1 MQPSMPNTPG
11 PDAPPGTPNASI
23 GHEPHRFNI
32 RAVVMAGVCL
42 TGISIAALVVV
53 AGIMRGLEPAEKRPD
68 PMMTGRRVLPEDITK
83 IREPVLQDSNADD
96 LIALRKKE
104 AALLAE
110 YGWVD
115 RAKGVVRVPIERA
128 MELVAEEREKE
139 KAKTQEKGR

>member
-11 PDAPPGTPNASI
+11 PDVPSGTPNASV

-32 RAVVMAGVCL
+32 RGVVVAGVCL
-42 TGISIAALVVV
+42 TGIAVVALLVVS
-53 AGIMRGLEPAEKRPD
+53 GIMIAFEPTEKRPD
-68 PMMTGRRVLPEDITK
+68 PMMSGRRVLPQDITK

-96 LIALRKKE
+96 LILLRKKE
-104 AALLAE
+104 AATLAE

-128 MELVAEEREKE
+128 MELVVEDREK
-139 KAKTQEKGR
+139 KEKGR

>member
-11 PDAPPGTPNASI
+11 PDVPPSAVI

-32 RAVVMAGVCL
+32 RGVALAGVCL
-42 TGISIAALVVV
+42 AGIAIVSLLIV
-53 AGIMRGLEPAEKRPD
+53 AGIMTAFEPSEKRPD
-68 PMMTGRRVLPEDITK
+68 PMMTGRRVLPKDIAK

-96 LIALRKKE
+96 LNLLRKKE
-104 AALLAE
+104 AQALAE

-128 MELVAEEREKE
+128 MELVVADQQKTKEKTKEKE
-139 KAKTQEKGR
+139 KGR